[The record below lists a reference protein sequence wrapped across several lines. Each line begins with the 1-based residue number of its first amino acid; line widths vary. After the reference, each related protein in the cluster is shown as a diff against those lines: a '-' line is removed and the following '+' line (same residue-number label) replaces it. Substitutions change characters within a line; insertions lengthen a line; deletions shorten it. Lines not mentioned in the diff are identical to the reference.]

1 MINYMQMGMLAMRNR
16 DFAAA
21 GRWFEQAMAHSPE
34 DPDARAWLGQAL
46 CNRGLRQQGIAHL
59 QHAGGMLL
67 QSARK
72 DGKTGRLVEVAKQ
85 LLHWGEIAA
94 ATELLSELADD
105 FGNFQTFQLLAAGY
119 AQLNRVQDALIAAQ
133 RALEADPGNVMMK
146 VFLGSLEAD
155 AGQFPAAKER
165 LLAVLAGGTQP
176 REAFR
181 AHKELARIH
190 DRLGEFDAVF
200 PHLDAAGE
208 LATLLPEYAKQDKAF
223 IPGMI
228 QLNRNG
234 FTRES
239 MARWKNAE
247 ISTDLPAPVFIVGF
261 LRSGTTLM
269 QEVLDAHPAI
279 FVADEADFISRVK
292 RELHNLD
299 KSGAKTP
306 EKLANL
312 DLDGVL
318 HLRRFYW
325 ELVRARFG
333 HDIDGRLFVDK
344 FTMNTLDIGLI
355 NTIFPDAKVLFL
367 VRDPRDVCLSCL
379 LQLMVPTLMTTH
391 IQTWTGTAEIYG
403 QAMDWWFYI
412 RDKLSLDL
420 MEVRYEDVVVDFEGT
435 FRRIFAF
442 LGTKWDDGVTLFHE
456 RASKKFVATPS
467 RSQVAQPLYASSV
480 ARWRH
485 YACDVARVS
494 QRLAPYVEKFG
505 YPDDA

>member
-1 MINYMQMGMLAMRNR
+1 MINYMQMGLVAAQKR
-16 DFAAA
+16 DLGAAV
-21 GRWFEQAMAHSPE
+21 RWFELAVTQSP
-34 DPDARAWLGQAL
+34 DDADARAWLGQTL
-46 CNRGLRQQGIAHL
+46 CSQGQRQQGVAHL
-59 QHAGGMLL
+59 QYAGRALL
-67 QSARK
+67 RAAR
-72 DGKTGRLVEVAKQ
+72 DGGKTAPLLEVAKQ
-85 LLHWGEIAA
+85 LLHWGEVAA
-94 ATELLSELADD
+94 ATDLLDDIAQD
-105 FGNFQTFQLLAAGY
+105 FGDFQIFQLLAAGY
-119 AQLNRVQDALIAAQ
+119 AQLNKKQEALQAAQ
-133 RALEADPGNVMMK
+133 RALEADPCNVMMK
-146 VFLGSLEAD
+146 VFLASLEAD
-155 AGQFPAAKER
+155 AGQLQAAKER
-165 LLAVLAGGTQP
+165 LLAVLVEGAQP

-181 AHKELARIH
+181 AHKELARIL

-200 PHLDAAGE
+200 RHLDAAGE
-208 LATLLPEYAKQDKAF
+208 LAAQLPEYAKQDKAF

-228 QLNRNG
+228 TLNRNG

-247 ISTDLPAPVFIVGF
+247 MPADLPAPTFVVGF

-269 QEVLDAHPAI
+269 QEVLDAHPGI

-299 KSGAKTP
+299 KSNAKTP

-312 DLDGVL
+312 DLEGVL

-333 HDIDGRLFVDK
+333 NAIDGSLFVDK

-391 IQTWTGTAEIYG
+391 VQAWASTADIYG

-412 RDKLSLDL
+412 RDKLSLDW
-420 MEVRYEDVVVDFEGT
+420 MEVRYEDVVTDFEGT
-435 FRRIFAF
+435 FRHIFIF
-442 LGTKWDDGVTLFHE
+442 LGTEWHAGVTLFHQ

-480 ARWRH
+480 ARWRQ
-485 YACDVARVS
+485 YAPDVARVAN
-494 QRLAPYVEKFG
+494 RLEPYVKLLG
-505 YPDDA
+505 YADV

>member
-1 MINYMQMGMLAMRNR
+1 MQMGLLAMRNR
-16 DFAAA
+16 DFPAAV
-21 GRWFEQAMAHSPE
+21 RWFEQAMTQSPDNAE
-34 DPDARAWLGQAL
+34 ARAFLGQAL
-46 CNRGLRQQGIAHL
+46 CNQGQRQQGTAHL

-67 QSARK
+67 RAARN
-72 DGKTGRLVEVAKQ
+72 GGNPGQFLEIAKQ

-94 ATELLSELADD
+94 ATELLSAFAED

-119 AQLNRVQDALIAAQ
+119 AQLNRKQDALIAAR
-133 RALEADPGNVMMK
+133 RALDADPGNVMMK

-155 AGQFPAAKER
+155 AGQLPAAKER
-165 LLAVLAGGTQP
+165 LLAVLADGAQP

-181 AHKELARIH
+181 AHKELARIL

-200 PHLDAAGE
+200 QHLDSAGE
-208 LATLLPEYAKQDKAF
+208 LAAQLPEYAKQDKAF

-228 QLNRNG
+228 ELNRNG
-234 FTRES
+234 FTQES
-239 MARWKNAE
+239 MARWKGAE
-247 ISTDLPAPVFIVGF
+247 IPADLPAPIFIVGF

-269 QEVLDAHPAI
+269 QEVLDAHPGI

-299 KSGAKTP
+299 KSNAKTP

-312 DLDGVL
+312 DLEGVL

-333 HDIDGRLFVDK
+333 NEIDGRLFVDK

-355 NTIFPDAKVLFL
+355 STIFPDAKVLFL

-391 IQTWTGTAEIYG
+391 VQTWAGTAEIYG
-403 QAMDWWFYI
+403 QTMDWWFYI
-412 RDKLSLDL
+412 RDQLSLDW
-420 MEVRYEDVVVDFEGT
+420 MEVRYEDIVADFEGT
-435 FRRIFAF
+435 FRQVFAF
-442 LGTKWDDGVTLFHE
+442 LGTEWDAGVTLFHE

-480 ARWRH
+480 ARWQH
-485 YACDVARVS
+485 YARDVGRVAK
-494 QRLAPYVEKFG
+494 RLDPYTQSFG
-505 YPDDA
+505 YK

>member
-1 MINYMQMGMLAMRNR
+1 MTNYMQMGRVAAQKR
-16 DFAAA
+16 DLTAAV
-21 GRWFEQAMAHSPE
+21 RWFEQAVAQSP
-34 DPDARAWLGQAL
+34 DDADARAWLGQVL
-46 CNRGLRQQGIAHL
+46 CGQGQRQQGVAHL
-59 QHAGGMLL
+59 RYAGGLL
-67 QSARK
+67 LRAVRNG
-72 DGKTGRLVEVAKQ
+72 GKTGQLLEVAKQ

-94 ATELLSELADD
+94 ATELLSELAED
-105 FGNFQTFQLLAAGY
+105 FGDFQTFQLLAAGY
-119 AQLNRVQDALIAAQ
+119 AQLNRKQEALLAAQ
-133 RALEADPGNVMMK
+133 RALEADPRNVMMK

-155 AGQFPAAKER
+155 AGQLLVAKER
-165 LLAVLAGGTQP
+165 LLAVLTDDAPP

-181 AHKELARIH
+181 AHKELARIL

-200 PHLDAAGE
+200 QHLDAAGE
-208 LATLLPEYAKQDKAF
+208 LAAQLPEYAKQDKAF

-228 QLNRNG
+228 ELNRDG

-247 ISTDLPAPVFIVGF
+247 MPTDLPAPIFVVGF

-269 QEVLDAHPAI
+269 QEVLDAHPGI

-299 KSGAKTP
+299 KSSAKTP

-312 DLDGVL
+312 DLEGVL

-333 HDIDGRLFVDK
+333 NDIDGCLFVDK

-355 NTIFPDAKVLFL
+355 NTIFPDAKILFL

-391 IQTWTGTAEIYG
+391 VQTWAGTAEIYG
-403 QAMDWWFYI
+403 QTMDWWFYI
-412 RDKLSLDL
+412 RDKLSLDW
-420 MEVRYEDVVVDFEGT
+420 MEVRYEDVVADFEGT
-435 FRRIFAF
+435 FRRVFTF
-442 LGTKWDDGVTLFHE
+442 LGAEWDASVTFFHE

-480 ARWRH
+480 ARWHH
-485 YACDVARVS
+485 YACDVARVA
-494 QRLAPYVEKFG
+494 QRLAPYVEQFG
-505 YPDDA
+505 YADA